1 MLQESFHESNELI
14 GSIHG
19 LEMDSDEFLEEILN
33 DDFANKEVSD
43 FYSDN
48 ETSTNKIN
56 FNGSK
61 LEKTPLKDATN
72 LNLPDL
78 DSFVIS
84 SLKQGLVI

>member
-1 MLQESFHESNELI
+1 
-14 GSIHG
+14 
-19 LEMDSDEFLEEILN
+19 MDSDEFLEEILN

-61 LEKTPLKDATN
+61 LEKTPLKDAYT
-72 LNLPDL
+72 
-78 DSFVIS
+78 F
-84 SLKQGLVI
+84 KFT